1 MNITPRQEQVIR
13 RSRRVLENP
22 QAVIPDDYADNDING
37 RNAFLIGYLQS
48 LLKTLLEVAE
58 ELAGVDDAEGSG
70 H

>member
-37 RNAFLIGYLQS
+37 RNAFLAGYLQS

-58 ELAGVDDAEGSG
+58 ELAGMDDAEGSG